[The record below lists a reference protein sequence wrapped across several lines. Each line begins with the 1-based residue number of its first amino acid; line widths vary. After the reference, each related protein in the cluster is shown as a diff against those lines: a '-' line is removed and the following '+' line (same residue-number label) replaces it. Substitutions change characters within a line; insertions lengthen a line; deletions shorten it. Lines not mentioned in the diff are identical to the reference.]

1 MIQDRCLR
9 VLILSFCHQE
19 RIMKNLTTRL
29 SSTQQEL
36 DVLEE
41 QRFGQN
47 GGLTNATYSTV
58 SQMNELRKALNR
70 KDSCLN

>member
-1 MIQDRCLR
+1 
-9 VLILSFCHQE
+9 
-19 RIMKNLTTRL
+19 MKNLTTRL

-36 DVLEE
+36 DVLGE